1 MLQIKQLSYQELQ
14 LLLPPFGARS
24 IDSISVSNIDSKGT
38 LTLHCAADVLPSLIY
53 TLIGDTQGGYPKG
66 SADFG
71 KIKRILP
78 LAHPYFPW
86 LYCTAITDITGNA
99 YVNSV
104 PFEATDNF
112 GKEVAG
118 KDLLQSTAPYWNMYR
133 EYTVKAE
140 FSQRSYTVVNDSE
153 ITTTANNLV
162 DFYSSKNTSDTPDFP
177 LMPVYD
183 EWSRFCTV
191 EYDIEGQF
199 LSAEQGQF
207 KMLSKRPTVQV
218 QPTPMKGNIRQ
229 FRPGSSITYKWYGIP
244 YEWLTGPDI
253 QVAGGPPKG
262 FSVLDY
268 AQGTINQYN
277 FDGWPEGTLL
287 YTGAKVSKIYN
298 RPYPQIAYNKISPKR
313 LCDLDLKFTYRD
325 PRRRLED
332 EDPVSGL
339 KQYGSFVPRGNNTVP
354 NARDGYNYPV
364 VYQGVGTG
372 TPLPDRPFISETDG
386 GQGIYPSFPHEFLF
400 QDPAYIYSKIG
411 GFLT

>member
-71 KIKRILP
+71 KLKRILP

-104 PFEATDNF
+104 PFETTDNF

-153 ITTTANNLV
+153 ITDGAV
-162 DFYSSKNTSDTPDFP
+162 DVNFYSSKNTSDTPDVEAI
-177 LMPVYD
+177 PVYD
-183 EWSRFCTV
+183 EWNRFCTV

-207 KMLSKRPTVQV
+207 KMLSTRPTVQV

-268 AQGTINQYN
+268 AQGTINQYS

-400 QDPAYIYSKIG
+400 QDPAYIYDWIG
-411 GFLT
+411 GVIT

>member
-153 ITTTANNLV
+153 ITTTANDLV

-177 LMPVYD
+177 LLPVYD

-262 FSVLDY
+262 FSILDY

-332 EDPVSGL
+332 ENPVSGL
-339 KQYGSFVPRGNNTVP
+339 KQHGSFVPRGNNTVP

-372 TPLPDRPFISETDG
+372 TPLPDSPFISQTEG

-411 GFLT
+411 GFLV

>member
-1 MLQIKQLSYQELQ
+1 
-14 LLLPPFGARS
+14 
-24 IDSISVSNIDSKGT
+24 
-38 LTLHCAADVLPSLIY
+38 
-53 TLIGDTQGGYPKG
+53 LIGDTQGGYPKG
-66 SADFG
+66 SPHFG
-71 KIKRILP
+71 KMKRILP

-133 EYTVKAE
+133 EYTVRAE

-153 ITTTANNLV
+153 ITTTANDLV

-177 LMPVYD
+177 LLPVYD

-262 FSVLDY
+262 FSILDY

-332 EDPVSGL
+332 ENPVSGL
-339 KQYGSFVPRGNNTVP
+339 KQHGSFVPRGNNTVP

-372 TPLPDRPFISETDG
+372 TPLPDSPFISQTEG

-411 GFLT
+411 GVLV